1 MKLSKVTIDI
11 LKNLATINQGILF
24 KAGKEL
30 RTMNVMKNIFAV
42 AQIPDEIPND
52 FAIYDLNE
60 FLSTYSIFDDC
71 DISFK
76 ETMLVFENPSE
87 QIDYHYSSPSVVVS
101 PGDKKIRL
109 PSEDKK
115 FVLTKEVFDKI
126 QRSSSVMK
134 LKDLSIDCTGI
145 TIFNRNAVGNK
156 HHISLSIECS
166 DSSVSQAPSF
176 IKVENLKLIPVDYDV
191 TVCQKGL
198 TRFISRSEEYRVE
211 YHIAL
216 ETDG

>member
-1 MKLSKVTIDI
+1 MKLSKITIDI
-11 LKNLATINQGILF
+11 LKNFANINQGILF
-24 KAGKEL
+24 KPGKEL

-42 AQIPDEIPND
+42 AQITDEIPNE

-60 FLSTYSIFDDC
+60 FLSSYSLFDGC
-71 DISFK
+71 DVVFK
-76 ETMLVFENPSE
+76 DTMLVFENPGE

-115 FVLTKEVFDKI
+115 FTLTREVFDKI
-126 QRSSSVMK
+126 QKSSSVMK
-134 LKDLSIDCTGI
+134 LKDLSIDCSGI

-156 HHISLSIECS
+156 HHISLNVECS
-166 DSSVSQAPSF
+166 DSATQQQPSF

-191 TVCQKGL
+191 VICNKGL
-198 TRFISRSEEYRVE
+198 TRFTSRSEEYRIE

-216 ETDG
+216 EIE

>member
-1 MKLSKVTIDI
+1 MKFSKITIET
-11 LKNLATINQGILF
+11 LKNFATINQGILF

-60 FLSTYSIFDDC
+60 FLPAYSLLNDC
-71 DISFK
+71 DITFK
-76 ETMLVFENPSE
+76 DTMLVLEVPGNSIKYP
-87 QIDYHYSSPSVVVS
+87 YSSPSVVVS

-115 FVLTKEVFDKI
+115 FVLTREVFDAI
-126 QRSSSVMK
+126 QKSSSVMK
-134 LKDLSIDCTGI
+134 LKDIVIDCSGI
-145 TIFNRNAVGNK
+145 TILNRNATGNS
-156 HHISLSIECS
+156 HHISLNVECGSS
-166 DSSVSQAPSF
+166 DVSENPSL
-176 IKVENLKLIPVDYDV
+176 IKVENLKLLPLDYDV
-191 TVCQKGL
+191 TICQKGL
-198 TRFISRSEEYRVE
+198 TRFTSRSEEFKIE

-216 ETDG
+216 EIE

>member
-24 KAGKEL
+24 KSGKEL

-60 FLSTYSIFDDC
+60 FLSTYSLFDGC
-71 DISFK
+71 EVLFK
-76 ETMLVFENPSE
+76 DTMLVFENPGE

-115 FVLTKEVFDKI
+115 FTLTKEVFDKI

-134 LKDLSIDCTGI
+134 LKDISIDCSGI

-156 HHISLSIECS
+156 HHISLNIECN
-166 DSSVSQAPSF
+166 DSSAQTPSF

-191 TVCQKGL
+191 VICQKGL
-198 TRFISRSEEYRVE
+198 TRFTSRSEEYRIE

-216 ETDG
+216 EIEG

>member
-1 MKLSKVTIDI
+1 MKFSKITIET
-11 LKNLATINQGILF
+11 LKNFATINQGILF

-60 FLSTYSIFDDC
+60 FLPAYSLLNDC
-71 DISFK
+71 DITFK
-76 ETMLVFENPSE
+76 DTMLVLEVPGNSIKYP
-87 QIDYHYSSPSVVVS
+87 YSSPSVVVS

-115 FVLTKEVFDKI
+115 FVLTREVFDAI
-126 QRSSSVMK
+126 QKSSSVMK
-134 LKDLSIDCTGI
+134 LKDIVSDCSGI
-145 TIFNRNAVGNK
+145 TILNRNATGNS
-156 HHISLSIECS
+156 HHISLNVECGSS
-166 DSSVSQAPSF
+166 DVSENPSL
-176 IKVENLKLIPVDYDV
+176 IKVENLKLLPLDYDV
-191 TVCQKGL
+191 TICQKGL
-198 TRFISRSEEYRVE
+198 TRFTSRSEEFKIE

-216 ETDG
+216 EIE

>member
-11 LKNLATINQGILF
+11 LKNLAQINQGIVF

-52 FAIYDLNE
+52 FAIYELNE

-71 DISFK
+71 EISFK
-76 ETMLVFENPSE
+76 DTMLVFENPGE

-115 FVLTKEVFDKI
+115 FTLTKEVFDKI

-134 LKDLSIDCTGI
+134 LKDLSIDCSGI
-145 TIFNRNAVGNK
+145 TIFNRNSVGNK
-156 HHISLSIECS
+156 HHISLNVECGE
-166 DSSVSQAPSF
+166 DASQVPSF
-176 IKVENLKLIPVDYDV
+176 VKVENLKLIPVDYDV
-191 TVCQKGL
+191 AICQKGL
-198 TRFISRSEEYRVE
+198 MRFTSRSEEYKIE

-216 ETDG
+216 ETTD

>member
-11 LKNLATINQGILF
+11 LKNMSSINQGILF

-60 FLSTYSIFDDC
+60 FLSTFSLFEGCEID
-71 DISFK
+71 FK
-76 ETMLVFENPSE
+76 ETMLVFENPGE
-87 QIDYHYSSPSVVVS
+87 HIDYHYSSPSVVVS

-115 FVLTKEVFDKI
+115 FTLTKEVFDKI
-126 QRSSSVMK
+126 QRSSAVMK
-134 LKDLSIDCTGI
+134 LKDLSIDCSGI
-145 TIFNRNAVGNK
+145 TIFNRNSVGNK
-156 HHISLSIECS
+156 HHISLNVECS
-166 DSSVSQAPSF
+166 DNAGQVPSF

-191 TVCQKGL
+191 AICQKGL
-198 TRFISRSEEYRVE
+198 TRFTSRSEEYKIE

-216 ETDG
+216 EITD

>member
-1 MKLSKVTIDI
+1 MKLNKITIDI
-11 LKNLATINQGILF
+11 LKNMAQINQGILF
-24 KAGKEL
+24 KSGKEL

-60 FLSTYSIFDDC
+60 FLSTYSLFDGC
-71 DISFK
+71 EVLFK
-76 ETMLVFENPSE
+76 DTMLVFENPGE

-115 FVLTKEVFDKI
+115 FTLTKEVFDKI

-134 LKDLSIDCTGI
+134 LKDISIDCSGI
-145 TIFNRNAVGNK
+145 TIFNRNAEIGRAHV
-156 HHISLSIECS
+156 
-166 DSSVSQAPSF
+166 
-176 IKVENLKLIPVDYDV
+176 
-191 TVCQKGL
+191 
-198 TRFISRSEEYRVE
+198 
-211 YHIAL
+211 
-216 ETDG
+216 

>member
-24 KAGKEL
+24 KSGKEL

-60 FLSTYSIFDDC
+60 FLSTYSLFDGC
-71 DISFK
+71 EVLFK
-76 ETMLVFENPSE
+76 DTMLVFENPGE

-115 FVLTKEVFDKI
+115 FTLTKEVFDKI
-126 QRSSSVMK
+126 VADYK
-134 LKDLSIDCTGI
+134 AFIDPLGVPDVNC
-145 TIFNRNAVGNK
+145 
-156 HHISLSIECS
+156 
-166 DSSVSQAPSF
+166 
-176 IKVENLKLIPVDYDV
+176 IPL
-191 TVCQKGL
+191 L
-198 TRFISRSEEYRVE
+198 TLMLNPHYIV
-211 YHIAL
+211 
-216 ETDG
+216 